1 MPGVCNFCSS
11 AKADECGICKVA
23 LCEKHV
29 QVHSHGQG
37 RSANGMSNK
46 IRKVSFG
53 VADATVADDSEEEAS
68 ITAITEEVLM
78 DDETQTMTRPEFLLD
93 VS

>member
-1 MPGVCNFCSS
+1 
-11 AKADECGICKVA
+11 
-23 LCEKHV
+23 
-29 QVHSHGQG
+29 
-37 RSANGMSNK
+37 MSNK

-53 VADATVADDSEEEAS
+53 VAGASVADDSEEEAS

-78 DDETQTMTRPEFLLD
+78 DDETQIITRPEFLLN

>member
-1 MPGVCNFCSS
+1 
-11 AKADECGICKVA
+11 
-23 LCEKHV
+23 
-29 QVHSHGQG
+29 
-37 RSANGMSNK
+37 MSNK

-53 VADATVADDSEEEAS
+53 VADATAADESESEAS

-78 DDETQTMTRPEFLLD
+78 DDETQTITRPEFLLN